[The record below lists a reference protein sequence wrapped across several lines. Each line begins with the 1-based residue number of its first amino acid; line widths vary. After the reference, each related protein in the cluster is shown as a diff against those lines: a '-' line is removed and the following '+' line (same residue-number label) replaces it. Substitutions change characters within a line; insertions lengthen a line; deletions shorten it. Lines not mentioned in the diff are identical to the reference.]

1 MLISETRWEQLDQIG
16 QTLAQLFADAL
27 EEDTAKHV
35 FDLDMAL
42 QRNVGSVA
50 GLTGIDLLPSSLQLI
65 DVKDRLGSMPVG
77 RFWNRSAGQILETE
91 VKHIL
96 SDYDVVLID
105 CPPDMGVVTLNGL
118 RIADGYI
125 IPTIPDVLSSARVAA
140 PKAAPRGDDGR
151 HTIDR
156 HGDPRRVVNRA
167 LPPPAVSFAP
177 CLRYCLTSGAADDNR
192 RASAVDAP
200 RRRPNRRHALVMA
213 RPVPRCRQ
221 RRRLSVGRPYLA
233 HRSRRPERS
242 FAWIGAVAARA
253 GWLLL
258 PGDCASELT

>member
-1 MLISETRWEQLDQIG
+1 
-16 QTLAQLFADAL
+16 
-27 EEDTAKHV
+27 
-35 FDLDMAL
+35 MAL

-65 DVKDRLGSMPVG
+65 DVVKDRLGSMPVG

-105 CPPDMGVVTLNGL
+105 CPRDMSVVTLNGL

-125 IPTIPDVLSSARVAA
+125 IPTIPDALSSARVAA

-156 HGDPRRVVNRA
+156 HGDPRRVVKRA

-177 CLRYCLTSGAADDNR
+177 CLRYCLTSGAADDNQASVRCR
-192 RASAVDAP
+192 RAPAAAEPPARARHGSPGAEAATMP
-200 RRRPNRRHALVMA
+200 RR
-213 RPVPRCRQ
+213 PR
-221 RRRLSVGRPYLA
+221 SVGAPLA
-233 HRSRRPERS
+233 LPLPARARARFQKQCDRHPTLPGAWLAYATRPEQ
-242 FAWIGAVAARA
+242 
-253 GWLLL
+253 
-258 PGDCASELT
+258 T

>member
-77 RFWNRSAGQILETE
+77 RFWNRSAGQILETG

-96 SDYDVVLID
+96 CDYDVVLID

-125 IPTIPDVLSSARVAA
+125 IPTIPDALSSARVAA

-177 CLRYCLTSGAADDNR
+177 CLRYCLTSGAADDNQASVRRR
-192 RASAVDAP
+192 RAPAAAEPPARARHGSPGATVSAATPVE
-200 RRRPNRRHALVMA
+200 RRPAL
-213 RPVPRCRQ
+213 
-221 RRRLSVGRPYLA
+221 
-233 HRSRRPERS
+233 SRTSQPETGTLLRMES
-242 FAWIGAVAARA
+242 SSTTYDAAV
-253 GWLLL
+253 
-258 PGDCASELT
+258 